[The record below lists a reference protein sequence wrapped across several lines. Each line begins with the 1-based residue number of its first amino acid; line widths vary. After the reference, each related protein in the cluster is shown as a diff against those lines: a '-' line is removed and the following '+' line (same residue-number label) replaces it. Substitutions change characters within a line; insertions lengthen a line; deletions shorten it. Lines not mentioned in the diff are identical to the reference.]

1 MHEDLKPESVM
12 IVNHLQ
18 QPLRVKVIDFG
29 LACEVSEAQRASHI
43 QTRWCTLVS
52 GSMAEL
58 NFNRRLQQ
66 NIFAYL
72 YVQDQKVDPVIK
84 HFQ

>member
-29 LACEVSEAQRASHI
+29 LACEVSEAQGFTHSDQVAHVSIWQHGRA
-43 QTRWCTLVS
+43 Q
-52 GSMAEL
+52 
-58 NFNRRLQQ
+58 LQ
-66 NIFAYL
+66 
-72 YVQDQKVDPVIK
+72 
-84 HFQ
+84 